1 MSSTDSTTS
10 QETPDLFGA
19 YPRLSEEQIDEVG
32 ARGKRRVTTEGE
44 VLYKEGEPIRA
55 LIVILSGL
63 VAVVEEV
70 DDKERVI
77 AIHGPRRFL
86 GELNLLTG
94 QPSFTT
100 ARVREPG
107 EVLAVPLDELRELVN
122 HDTALGDLLIRACLL
137 RRSLLIGQGAG
148 LRIIGSRYS
157 ADARRLREFAARN
170 RIPHAWIDLEED
182 PEAETL
188 LRKLGVSP
196 DETPVVI
203 WRGEEVLRNPTTAEL
218 GRMIGLRALA
228 DGPRDCDLLIV
239 GAGPAGLAAAVYAA
253 SEGLETILLDSVA
266 TGGRAATTSQ
276 IENYLGFPAG
286 ISGTELADR
295 ALVQARKF
303 GAQINVPAEATGLH
317 SDDGHHM
324 VELEDG
330 TEVPCHALLIATG
343 ARYRKLPVPRLEEFE
358 KTSVFYAATP
368 MEARFCENVPVT
380 IVGGGNAA
388 GQAAIFVC
396 ERTSRATLIVRER
409 SLTEYMSR
417 YLADRIER
425 DPRIEVMLHSEVRE
439 LLGDEVLEAVVV
451 EDNATSE
458 RTEVPAKALFV
469 FIGFEPHAEWVEG
482 ALELAED
489 GSIPTGSAVAD
500 WALPLET
507 SQRGVFAAGDVR
519 RGAVQRVAAAV
530 GEGAMAVRLTHQRL
544 DEALRH

>member
-1 MSSTDSTTS
+1 M
-10 QETPDLFGA
+10 
-19 YPRLSEEQIDEVG
+19 
-32 ARGKRRVTTEGE
+32 
-44 VLYKEGEPIRA
+44 LYKEGEPIPA
-55 LIVILSGL
+55 LFVILSGL

-157 ADARRLREFAARN
+157 ADARRRSEFAARTHTA
-170 RIPHAWIDLEED
+170 RVDRPRGGPRGRDAAAQARGVAGRDTGRDL
-182 PEAETL
+182 A
-188 LRKLGVSP
+188 
-196 DETPVVI
+196 
-203 WRGEEVLRNPTTAEL
+203 WRGGAAQSDSSRAR
-218 GRMIGLRALA
+218 RMIGLRALA

-303 GAQINVPAEATGLH
+303 GARSTSRPRRPACTQ
-317 SDDGHHM
+317 
-324 VELEDG
+324 
-330 TEVPCHALLIATG
+330 TT
-343 ARYRKLPVPRLEEFE
+343 
-358 KTSVFYAATP
+358 ATP
-368 MEARFCENVPVT
+368 WS
-380 IVGGGNAA
+380 G
-388 GQAAIFVC
+388 
-396 ERTSRATLIVRER
+396 S
-409 SLTEYMSR
+409 
-417 YLADRIER
+417 
-425 DPRIEVMLHSEVRE
+425 
-439 LLGDEVLEAVVV
+439 
-451 EDNATSE
+451 
-458 RTEVPAKALFV
+458 RTEPRSPA
-469 FIGFEPHAEWVEG
+469 
-482 ALELAED
+482 
-489 GSIPTGSAVAD
+489 T
-500 WALPLET
+500 
-507 SQRGVFAAGDVR
+507 RC
-519 RGAVQRVAAAV
+519 
-530 GEGAMAVRLTHQRL
+530 
-544 DEALRH
+544 